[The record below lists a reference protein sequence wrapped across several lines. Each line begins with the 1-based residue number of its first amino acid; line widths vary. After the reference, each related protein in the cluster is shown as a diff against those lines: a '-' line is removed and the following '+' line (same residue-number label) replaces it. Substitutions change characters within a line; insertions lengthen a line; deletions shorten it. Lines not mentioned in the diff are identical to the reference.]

1 MQATRPYVLTI
12 AGFDPSGG
20 AGVLADCKTFEQQ
33 AVYGFG
39 VCTAWTVQTDDS
51 FLNLHWLSAE
61 QIIEQLQPLM
71 NKFNIAACK
80 IGIIESPETL
90 LEVIGFLKESIPSIQ
105 IVWDPVLKASAGYD
119 FHSVETFHSLDAILA
134 VVTLVTPN
142 HNELQQLQSI
152 AGEALIKENRAR
164 YCSVL
169 LKGGHRPD
177 ALGTD
182 TLYEPTGQTNLE
194 AGVEKVAPKHGS
206 GCVLSAAITARL
218 ALGQTLPEACR
229 GAKQY
234 VESFLNSNQSLLGYH
249 TTC

>member
-1 MQATRPYVLTI
+1 MQTPRPYALTI

-20 AGVLADCKTFEQQ
+20 AGVLADCKTFEQH

-51 FLNLHWLSAE
+51 FLNLHWLSSE

-71 NKFNIAACK
+71 NKFMITACK
-80 IGIIESPETL
+80 IGIIDSPETL
-90 LEVIGFLKESIPSIQ
+90 LDVIGFLKESMPSIQ

-119 FHSVETFHSLDAILA
+119 FHSVEAFHDLDAILA
-134 VVTLVTPN
+134 AVTLVTPN
-142 HNELQQLQSI
+142 YSELQQLQSI
-152 AGEALIKENRAR
+152 TGKELIKNERAVLG
-164 YCSVL
+164 SVL

-182 TLYEPTGQTNLE
+182 TLYEPAGHTLIE
-194 AGVEKVAPKHGS
+194 AGVEKVFPKHGS
-206 GCVLSAAITARL
+206 GCVLAAAITARL
-218 ALGQTLPEACR
+218 ALGQSLQEACR

>member
-20 AGVLADCKTFEQQ
+20 AGVLADCKTLEQH

-51 FLNLHWLSAE
+51 FLNIHWLSAE

-71 NKFNIAACK
+71 NKFMISACK
-80 IGIIESPETL
+80 IGIIDSPETL
-90 LEVIGFLKESIPSIQ
+90 LDVIAFLKDSIPSIQ

-119 FHSVETFHSLDAILA
+119 FHAVDTFHSLDAILA
-134 VVTLVTPN
+134 AVTLITPN
-142 HNELQQLQSI
+142 YNELQQLQAI
-152 AGEALIKENRAR
+152 TGDALIKDERAR

-182 TLYEPTGQTNLE
+182 TLYEPTGQTIME
-194 AGVEKVAPKHGS
+194 AGAEKVFPKHGS

-249 TTC
+249 TT